1 MQEEKLSPKVENFR
15 KWALAA
21 TVLTYFLIFVGGL
34 VRVSGAGLGC
44 PDWPKCFGSWIPPF
58 SRQQVP
64 PEFEAGTFNVT
75 LAWIEYI
82 NRLIGVIV
90 GVLIAGT
97 ALIAIKNFRSEKR
110 ILIPSIISALLVAFQ
125 GWYGSVVVGSK
136 LMPHTVSVHLVLALT
151 IVSLLIYVTQT
162 VFYQSTGYNK
172 IDNNTNSFLRK
183 SVLLLW
189 IFAIIQIILGTQVRS
204 EIELILLEFPL
215 LFEHEVLT
223 VIGPVNYMHSIW
235 GIFITLVSFFVAIG
249 LIKRKDRTSYFARIM
264 GTIAVLLLV
273 IQVILGSALEI
284 FGIPAILQ
292 VFHLW
297 IASLFIGSLLVL
309 YTDLAYAKGA

>member
-1 MQEEKLSPKVENFR
+1 MQEEKLSPKVKNFR

-64 PEFEAGTFNVT
+64 PEFDAGTFNVT

-82 NRLIGVIV
+82 NRLIGVVV

-110 ILIPSIISALLVAFQ
+110 ILIPSVLAALLVAFQ
-125 GWYGSVVVGSK
+125 GWYGSVVVGSR
-136 LMPHTVSVHLVLALT
+136 LIPHTVSVHLVLALT

-162 VFYQSTGYNK
+162 VFYQSSGYIKNEK
-172 IDNNTNSFLRK
+172 KTNSFLRN

-189 IFAIIQIILGTQVRS
+189 ILAIIQIILGTQVRS
-204 EIELILLEFPL
+204 EIELILREFPL

-223 VIGPVNYMHSIW
+223 VVGQINYIHSIW
-235 GIFITLVSFFVAIG
+235 GILITLVSFFIALG
-249 LIKRKDRTSYFARIM
+249 LLKKKDLTSTFARLM
-264 GTIAVLLLV
+264 GSIAVLLLV
-273 IQVILGSALEI
+273 VQVILGSALEI
-284 FGIPAILQ
+284 FGIPPILQ

-297 IASLFIGSLLVL
+297 TASLFIGSLLVL